1 MTKCVRDDMDEVVDL
16 LNRMVNEI
24 NKLNVAIDSVI
35 ATQRSHGEEIAK
47 LVRSN
52 GIDRATTSTTLM
64 PLREV
69 QEE

>member
-1 MTKCVRDDMDEVVDL
+1 MECVRQDLVEVIDL
-16 LNRMVNEI
+16 LNKVVAEI

-52 GIDRATTSTTLM
+52 GIERATTSTTLM